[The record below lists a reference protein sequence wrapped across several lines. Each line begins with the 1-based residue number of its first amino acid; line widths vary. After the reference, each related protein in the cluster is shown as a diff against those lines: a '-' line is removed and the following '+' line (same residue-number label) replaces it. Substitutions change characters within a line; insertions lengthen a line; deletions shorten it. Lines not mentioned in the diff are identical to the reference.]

1 MQCAAG
7 CDTTVLVAGA
17 TCKRCLKSS
26 EKRIDLLDFQKAW
39 NKKARGVS
47 LVFDPRAEELNA
59 GCVPLEIPAIDDM
72 LGGGVPKGR
81 ITIFVGEAASGKTLL
96 AQLVIAAAQRA
107 GGKALFF
114 DIEHTFDE
122 RWFALTG
129 VQTDDP
135 AKLLVVRP
143 RNLEQAFDMACDALE
158 RVQPD
163 VLVLDSIPALVPK
176 AVLDADMEKQ
186 DFRGVT
192 ARKVTAGVQN
202 LVQFNQNT
210 AIILINQLRI
220 NMGIKFGNPESM
232 PGGKGLRFY
241 TSLIVRTRRGA
252 WITDAGDGLDFNE
265 VEDEDGKKEA
275 QRVGFTLRLRTEKN
289 KLAPPWQEA
298 DLDFRFNGTVDWV
311 SSLVHLALQ
320 RGVIAQ
326 LSPGYFD
333 VPGIKNKVH
342 GRASLEQQIRDD
354 DALRTTL
361 VAAVRKAKS

>member
-1 MQCAAG
+1 MVADL
-7 CDTTVLVAGA
+7 DTWAKT
-17 TCKRCLKSS
+17 
-26 EKRIDLLDFQKAW
+26 W
-39 NKKARGVS
+39 NKKARGTL
-47 LVFDPRAEELNA
+47 LVFDPRAEELQA
-59 GCVPLEIPAIDDM
+59 GAVPLEIPAVDDM
-72 LGGGVPKGR
+72 LGGGIPKGR

-107 GGKALFF
+107 GGRALFF
-114 DIEHTFDE
+114 DIERTFD
-122 RWFALTG
+122 RKWWSLTG

-135 AKLLVVRP
+135 EKLVVVRP

-158 RVQPD
+158 KVRPD

-202 LVQFNQNT
+202 LVQFNQDT
-210 AIILINQLRI
+210 AVILINQLRV

-265 VEDEDGKKEA
+265 VEDEDSKEA
-275 QRVGFTLRLRTEKN
+275 QRIGFTLRLRTEKN
-289 KLAPPWQEA
+289 KLAPPWQES

-311 SSLVHLALQ
+311 GSLVHLALQ

-326 LSPGYFD
+326 PSPGYFN
-333 VPGIKNKVH
+333 VPGVTNKVH
-342 GRASLEQQIRDD
+342 GRSTLEQQIRAD
-354 DALRTTL
+354 DALRAAL
-361 VAAVRKAKS
+361 VAAVREAKR